1 MTLVDGTG
9 GIILGTTTATGNLVV
24 TSTGGA
30 ITDIGAATITGVSTL
45 AATSA
50 AGVTADI
57 ILDTTTNNFV
67 GAVSSNGANVTLVD
81 GTGGIILANTTATG
95 NLVATSA
102 GGALTNTATA
112 QIAVTGNARLTGT
125 SVSIGINAGAD
136 SFNAGTLTFNTLGA
150 VSISEDSSTTV
161 VGANTASV
169 LTLASAGALDNAA
182 GAVIT
187 TTGLSTLSGTSIN
200 IGNAAGDTFNTGTL
214 TFNSAGAVN
223 IAENSNMLVTGTNTA
238 GTLVLQTPA
247 DIDSVL
253 GAAITVTGTTVQLL
267 AGGTIGGLEAGEVA
281 KTTVGGVGYNAFGFI
296 NASSA
301 DITVQAGGVTNG
313 VSVDIVGTSANG
325 RLSLTP
331 PNVPVG
337 LVLFNGFNVPSA
349 PFVKGMNPDAGYASA
364 LAEAGRIGLT
374 GSGSLLPS
382 ALTIPADIFML
393 NAFPTENVSKQ
404 ITSGSG
410 TVGLLQS
417 IVKLQGIGVNV
428 SPGIASAFQRQQDEE
443 DKRKKAALTTKGS

>member
-1 MTLVDGTG
+1 M
-9 GIILGTTTATGNLVV
+9 V
-24 TSTGGA
+24 TST
-30 ITDIGAATITGVSTL
+30 
-45 AATSA
+45 
-50 AGVTADI
+50 
-57 ILDTTTNNFV
+57 
-67 GAVSSNGANVTLVD
+67 
-81 GTGGIILANTTATG
+81 
-95 NLVATSA
+95 

-112 QIAVTGNARLTGT
+112 AIAVTGNSSLRGT
-125 SVSIGINAGAD
+125 SVTIGTNGLND
-136 SFNAGTLTFNTLGA
+136 TFNTGTLTFNSAGA
-150 VSISEDSSTTV
+150 VSIAEDTATTV
-161 VGANTASV
+161 VGVNTASV

-182 GAVIT
+182 GASIT
-187 TTGLSTLSGTSIN
+187 TIGLSTMSGTSIN

-223 IAENSNMLVTGTNTA
+223 IAENSNMLVTGINTA

-253 GAAITVTGTTVQLL
+253 GAAITVTGNTVRLL

-349 PFVKGMNPDAGYASA
+349 PFVKGMSPDAGYASA
-364 LAEAGRIGLT
+364 LAETGRIGLT
-374 GSGSLLPS
+374 GSGGLLPP

-393 NAFPTENVSKQ
+393 SAFPTQNVREA

-410 TVGLLQS
+410 TVGLLQP
-417 IVKLQGIGVNV
+417 IVQLQGIGVNV

-443 DKRKKAALTTKGS
+443 DKRKKAAAAAKGS